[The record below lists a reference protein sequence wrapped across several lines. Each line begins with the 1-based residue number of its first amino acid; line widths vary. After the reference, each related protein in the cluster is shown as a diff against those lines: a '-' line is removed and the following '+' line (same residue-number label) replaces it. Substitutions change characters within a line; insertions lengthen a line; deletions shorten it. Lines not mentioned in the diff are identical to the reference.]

1 MAKSKK
7 RKGSESQRMTKD
19 EMVRRIE
26 KFFKERPTQIYN
38 YKQVARGIGV
48 KSDPAKIE
56 IAHILKQMQQD
67 KFLVETDPGR
77 FRRNPKK
84 DLRE

>member
-7 RKGSESQRMTKD
+7 RKSSGNQRMTKD
-19 EMVRRIE
+19 EMIKRIE

-48 KSDPAKIE
+48 KSEPAKIE
-56 IAHILKQMQQD
+56 VAHILNQMHQNL
-67 KFLVETDPGR
+67 F
-77 FRRNPKK
+77 
-84 DLRE
+84 